1 MSCLRVSLRLEHF
14 SLKKLIVV
22 LLVTFLG
29 FWMVSD
35 PHGLAVT
42 AQAGGSQLWGLTA
55 DLFSSLI
62 AFLRE
67 LA

>member
-1 MSCLRVSLRLEHF
+1 MSLRLEHF
-14 SLKKLIVV
+14 PLKKLIVV
-22 LLVTFLG
+22 LLVVFLG

-42 AQAGGSQLWGLTA
+42 AQDGGSRLWGLTT
-55 DLFSSLI
+55 DLFGSLI

>member
-1 MSCLRVSLRLEHF
+1 MSLRLEHF
-14 SLKKLIVV
+14 SLKKMIVV
-22 LLVTFLG
+22 LLVVFLG

-42 AQAGGSQLWGLTA
+42 AQGGGSQLWGLTS
-55 DLFSSLI
+55 DLFRSLI
-62 AFLRE
+62 AVLRE